1 MSNMEPSSSLA
12 EELHRDKIEAA
23 RRMSFAEKFL
33 AGAQLFDYACMVS
46 IAGIRAQ
53 FPSFDEA
60 QIRAELRRRLEIGR
74 RIEDQP

>member
-1 MSNMEPSSSLA
+1 MEPTASLA
-12 EELHRDKIEAA
+12 DEIRRDKIEAA

-46 IAGIRAQ
+46 TAGIRGQ
-53 FPSFDEA
+53 RPDFDDA

-74 RIEDQP
+74 RIEDRA